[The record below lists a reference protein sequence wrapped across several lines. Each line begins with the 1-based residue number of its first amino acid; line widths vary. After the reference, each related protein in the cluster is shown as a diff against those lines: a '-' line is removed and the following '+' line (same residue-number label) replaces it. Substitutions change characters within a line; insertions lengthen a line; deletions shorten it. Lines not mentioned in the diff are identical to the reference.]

1 MKLPNPEE
9 EKLREIFRPY
19 VNAELIFKGI
29 PLYETSLK
37 LGATKEAQEAF
48 EKWKVL
54 KKKELEE
61 EAKIGIV
68 F

>member
-29 PLYETSLK
+29 PLYETSL
-37 LGATKEAQEAF
+37 TKEAQEAF